1 MSEEAKDE
9 VVSEQPEVQAEATA
23 EAPAPDGTVAETQSP
38 HKGFL
43 GKVDNWFGITKSKSS
58 YKAEIIAGLTTFM
71 AMVYILIVNPSIF
84 VYADGVTIPG
94 LSFDAM
100 YIATSL
106 GAIVGTMLMALLAK
120 MPLAQASG
128 MGVNAFV
135 VYNLVGGGLTYANA
149 MVFTLLDGVI
159 FILLTVTGLRK
170 YIFTAIPDE
179 VKKAIN
185 VGLGLF
191 IAFIGLQNAGVIV
204 NSDSTL
210 VGLVSFNMLK
220 LKDLFNPSFLVTFNN
235 GTVGGMLP
243 AFVAIA
249 GVTAT
254 AIMTKK
260 KIKGAIL
267 WGILGSTVLFY
278 ILAGFGCIGAGDP
291 VLGAMATNGE
301 ACKAIFNNIT
311 ISNPFTAFAS
321 WGTESAGKV
330 FYEGFDFSHYL
341 GIEGNNAGSLV
352 VLLITSALS
361 LCMLDMFDTLGTLY
375 GACTKGGLLDENG
388 NPKNMNRCMLAD
400 AIATTTGAIAGTST
414 VTTFV
419 ESSAGVAAGGKTGF
433 TALVTG
439 LCFVVAMFLSPLAKL
454 IPSAATATALIWVG
468 VLMMSTVTKIEWTDP
483 AQALPA
489 FLTLAVMSFGYEI
502 SYGIGIGI
510 ISSVVVRVCTGKIK
524 SVSIVTWIIAAFF
537 LATFLLT
544 H

>member
-1 MSEEAKDE
+1 MSEETKDE

-159 FILLTVTGLRK
+159 FIILTVTGLRK

-220 LKDLFNPSFLVTFNN
+220 LKDLFNPSYLVTFSN

-439 LCFVVAMFLSPLAKL
+439 LCVIVAMFLSPLAKL

-524 SVSIVTWIIAAFF
+524 SISIVTWIIAIFF